1 MYRYSAQT
9 GGFYLPEIHGEN
21 IPADAVEITAEEHA
35 ALLQGQSAGKVICAG
50 KGGKPELREPEHVT
64 IAPRAVTMRQA
75 RLALLAGGY
84 LQQVQQ
90 AMENAGDAA
99 KIEWEYA
106 ATVERESPIVA
117 AMAQALGLDDAA
129 LDTLFTQAAGL

>member
-1 MYRYSAQT
+1 MIYYSAT
-9 GGFYLPEIHGEN
+9 NNCFFFDEIHGDSV
-21 IPADAVEITAEEHA
+21 PSDAVEITKDEYLRAMNPPA
-35 ALLQGQSAGKVICAG
+35 FSRVVAGAD
-50 KGGKPELREPEHVT
+50 GKPSIVHE
-64 IAPRAVTMRQA
+64 APPKVQTVTMRQA

-84 LQQVQQ
+84 LQAVQQ
-90 AMENAGDAA
+90 AIENAGDAA

-129 LDTLFTQAAGL
+129 LDALFTQAAGL